1 LYVTTQHILT
11 TLAKI
16 AEAGLL
22 RLSDSPPNADTRVG
36 IIHVGGPGSWS
47 GFDQGEKRTLL
58 LSCVSRGLAV
68 AYPND
73 GGSTI
78 YQLTDLGVE
87 VHSGRQPVPPPRD
100 PDAVVAS
107 ENLAGI
113 KGYEMAI
120 RGAGPVDVE
129 MGSY

>member
-22 RLSDSPPNADTRVG
+22 RMSDSPQPAETGVG
-36 IIHVGGPGSWS
+36 IIHVGVPGSWS
-47 GFDQGEKRTLL
+47 GFDHGEMRTLL

-68 AYPND
+68 AYPNER
-73 GGSTI
+73 GSTI
-78 YQLTDLGVE
+78 YRLTDLGVE
-87 VHSGRQPVPPPRD
+87 VHAGRQPAPPPRD

-107 ENLAGI
+107 ENLGGI
-113 KGYEMAI
+113 RGFEMAI
-120 RGAGPVDVE
+120 RGAHAVGVE
-129 MGSY
+129 RGSL